1 MFKIWKI
8 IETKKYRSIKHCL
21 KVLKKKK
28 KKIYVSPWIEDVIK
42 NKKK

>member
-21 KVLKKKK
+21 KVLKKK
-28 KKIYVSPWIEDVIK
+28 IYVSPWIEDIIK
-42 NKKK
+42 NKK